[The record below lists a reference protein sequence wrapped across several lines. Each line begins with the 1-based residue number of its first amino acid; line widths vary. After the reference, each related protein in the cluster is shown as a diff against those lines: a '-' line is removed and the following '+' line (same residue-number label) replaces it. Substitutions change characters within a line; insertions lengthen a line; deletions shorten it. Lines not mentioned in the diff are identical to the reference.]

1 MVKAYLTTYALDVV
15 YHGYASVRLATAALK
30 SREIGMNMKTLGT
43 DRSTVTSDA
52 SDATD
57 LLDARPLIL
66 LVDDQPARLV
76 TYEAILAALPVRTIT
91 TSSGNE
97 ALQQLLK
104 QEFAAIL
111 LDVNMPDMDGFE
123 VARLIRGHPRLE
135 RTPIIFVTGCEVS
148 ALDQLKGYEVGAI
161 DYISVP
167 IVPEILRSK
176 VAVLVEL
183 HQRHRELQELN
194 RALKD
199 ARAEVD
205 SQYASKMAH
214 QRQLYEAILSNT
226 PDFAYVFDLNHR
238 FAYAN
243 EGLLKMWGKTREEAI
258 GKTCL
263 ELGYEP
269 WHAAM
274 HDREI
279 DHIVATKKPIRGEV
293 PFTGTFGRRD
303 YDYVLVPVLGTDG
316 EVVAVAGTTRD
327 VTERKQTE
335 ATLRESDRRK
345 DEFIAMLAHELRN
358 PVAPIRNA
366 GEILARLATDE
377 RQTALAGVLKRQ
389 TDQLSRLL
397 DDLLEVARVT
407 QGRIT
412 LKHETVAIQTCV
424 QMAVEAVEPMIKERH
439 LRLSVTRQGLSIFV
453 DADKVR
459 LTQCIVNLL
468 TNAAKFTPA
477 NGDISINSRIEDYQA
492 VIEVRDTGL
501 GISAELLPKVFD
513 LFVQGERSL
522 DRSEGGLG
530 IGLSV
535 CKQLI
540 EMHGGHVTASSEG
553 VSHGSTFVI
562 HLPLAREDGAPRE
575 SPTEAGS
582 AKRRILVVDDNKDA
596 ADSLAALLEI
606 EGHEV
611 TAVYTPEAGLEEVE
625 RLKPDLVL
633 LDIGLP
639 RITGYEVAQR
649 IKAAHPL
656 MSVVALSGY
665 GRPED
670 KQRSADAGFDAH
682 LVKPVDFSDLRQ
694 LMIRHSSTDYRADKL

>member
-1 MVKAYLTTYALDVV
+1 MVTASGAANPAPSSQGTAGRDPLD
-15 YHGYASVRLATAALK
+15 L
-30 SREIGMNMKTLGT
+30 
-43 DRSTVTSDA
+43 
-52 SDATD
+52 
-57 LLDARPLIL
+57 RPQIL

-76 TYEAILAALPVRTIT
+76 TYEAILAALPVRTVS

-97 ALQQLLK
+97 ALQHLLK
-104 QEFAAIL
+104 QDFAAIL
-111 LDVNMPDMDGFE
+111 LDVNMPNMDGFE

-135 RTPIIFVTGCEVS
+135 RTPIIFVTGFEVS
-148 ALDQLKGYEVGAI
+148 ALEQLKGYEVGAI

-183 HQRHRELQELN
+183 HQRRRELEELN
-194 RALKD
+194 RALKET
-199 ARAEVD
+199 RAELD
-205 SQYASKMAH
+205 SQYASDMAH
-214 QRQLYEAILSNT
+214 QRKQYEAILSNT

-238 FAYAN
+238 FTYAN

-258 GKTCL
+258 GRTCL
-263 ELGYEP
+263 ELGYEA

-279 DHIVATKKPIRGEV
+279 DQIVTTKKSIRGQV

-303 YDYVLVPVLGTDG
+303 YDYVLVPVFGVDG

-327 VTERKQTE
+327 VTEQKQTE
-335 ATLRESDRRK
+335 AALRESDRRK

-377 RQTALAGVLKRQ
+377 RQLALAGVLKRQ

-397 DDLLEVARVT
+397 DDLLEVARIT
-407 QGRIT
+407 QGRIV
-412 LKHETVAIQTCV
+412 LKRETVATQACV

-439 LRLSVTRQGLSIFV
+439 QRLSVTREGLSTFV
-453 DADKVR
+453 YADKVR
-459 LTQCIVNLL
+459 LTQCVVNLL
-468 TNAAKFTPA
+468 TNSAKFTPA
-477 NGDISINSRIEDYQA
+477 NGDICVNSRVEDGHA
-492 VIEVRDTGL
+492 VIEVIDTGV
-501 GISAELLPKVFD
+501 GIAADLLPKLFD
-513 LFVQGERSL
+513 LFVQGKTSL

-540 EMHGGHVTASSEG
+540 EMHGGHVTGSSEG
-553 VSHGSTFVI
+553 IGHGSTFAI
-562 HLPLAREDGAPRE
+562 HLPLAGEQAPPGE
-575 SPTEAGS
+575 STPQAS
-582 AKRRILVVDDNKDA
+582 NAKRRILVVDDNKDA

-606 EGHEV
+606 DGQEV
-611 TAVYTPEAGLEEVE
+611 KAVYSAEAGLEEVD
-625 RLKPDLVL
+625 RFKPDLVV

-639 RITGYEVAQR
+639 RISGYEVVQR

-656 MSVVALSGY
+656 ISVVALSGY

-670 KQRSADAGFDAH
+670 KQRAVAAGFDAH
-682 LVKPVDFSDLRQ
+682 LVKPVEFDALKQVMNRSWREVPK
-694 LMIRHSSTDYRADKL
+694 RPS

>member
-1 MVKAYLTTYALDVV
+1 MVKEYLTTYALDA
-15 YHGYASVRLATAALK
+15 GYPGYPSVRLATAAVI

-52 SDATD
+52 SGATD

-76 TYEAILAALPVRTIT
+76 TYEAILAALPVRTVS

-135 RTPIIFVTGCEVS
+135 RTPIIFVTGFEVS

-176 VAVLVEL
+176 VAILVEL

-194 RALKD
+194 RALQD

-258 GKTCL
+258 GRTCL

-279 DHIVATKKPIRGEV
+279 DQIVATKEPIRGEV
-293 PFTGTFGRRD
+293 PFRGTFGRRD
-303 YDYVLVPVLGTDG
+303 YDYLLVPVLGAAG

-327 VTERKQTE
+327 ITERKQTE

-377 RQTALAGVLKRQ
+377 RQAALAGVLKRQ

-407 QGRIT
+407 QGRIA
-412 LKHETVAIQTCV
+412 LKRETVAVQTCV
-424 QMAVEAVEPMIKERH
+424 QMAVEAVEPMIRERH

-459 LTQCIVNLL
+459 LTQSIVNLL

-477 NGDISINSRIEDYQA
+477 NGDICINSRVEDDHA

-501 GISAELLPKVFD
+501 GISAELLPKVFN

-530 IGLSV
+530 IGLYV

-540 EMHGGHVTASSEG
+540 EMHGGRVTASSEG
-553 VSHGSTFVI
+553 ISHGSTFAI

-575 SPTEAGS
+575 SAAEAGN

-625 RLKPDLVL
+625 LLKPDLVL

-682 LVKPVDFSDLRQ
+682 LVKPVDFDDLRQ
-694 LMIRHSSTDYRADKL
+694 LMNRYPSTDYRADKL

>member
-1 MVKAYLTTYALDVV
+1 
-15 YHGYASVRLATAALK
+15 
-30 SREIGMNMKTLGT
+30 MNMKTLGT

-135 RTPIIFVTGCEVS
+135 RTPIIFVTGFEVS

-258 GKTCL
+258 GRTCL

-279 DHIVATKKPIRGEV
+279 DQIVATKEPIRGEV
-293 PFTGTFGRRD
+293 PFTGAFGRRD
-303 YDYVLVPVLGTDG
+303 YDYLLVPVLGAAG

-327 VTERKQTE
+327 ITERKQTE

-377 RQTALAGVLKRQ
+377 RQVALAGVLKRQ

-553 VSHGSTFVI
+553 VSHGSTFAI

-682 LVKPVDFSDLRQ
+682 LVKPVDFDDLRQ
-694 LMIRHSSTDYRADKL
+694 LMNHHPSTDYRADKL

>member
-1 MVKAYLTTYALDVV
+1 MHVLML
-15 YHGYASVRLATAALK
+15 GYPSYPSVRLATAALI

-43 DRSTVTSDA
+43 DKPALTPSGSGVS
-52 SDATD
+52 D
-57 LLDARPLIL
+57 LLDPRPLIL

-76 TYEAILAALPVRTIT
+76 TYEAILAALPVRTVS

-104 QEFAAIL
+104 QDFAAIL

-135 RTPIIFVTGCEVS
+135 RTPIIFVTGFEVS

-183 HQRHRELQELN
+183 HQRQRELQELN

-199 ARAEVD
+199 ARAEID
-205 SQYASKMAH
+205 SQYASEMAH
-214 QRQLYEAILSNT
+214 QRKQYEAILSNT
-226 PDFAYVFDLNHR
+226 PDFAYVFDLDHR

-243 EGLLKMWGKTREEAI
+243 EGLLKIWGKTREEAI

-269 WHAAM
+269 WHAALR
-274 HDREI
+274 DREI
-279 DHIVATKKPIRGEV
+279 DQIVATKKSIRGEV
-293 PFTGTFGRRD
+293 PFTGTFGSRE
-303 YDYVLVPVLGTDG
+303 YDYLLVPVLGADG

-327 VTERKQTE
+327 ITERKQME
-335 ATLRESDRRK
+335 ASLRESDRRK

-366 GEILARLATDE
+366 GELLSRLATDE
-377 RQTALAGVLKRQ
+377 RQVALAGVLKRQ
-389 TDQLSRLL
+389 TEQLSRLL

-407 QGRIT
+407 QGRIE
-412 LKHETVAIQTCV
+412 LRREIVAIQACV
-424 QMAVEAVEPMIKERH
+424 QLAVEAVEPMIKERH
-439 LRLSVTRQGLSIFV
+439 QRLSVTREGLSIFV
-453 DADKVR
+453 HADKAR
-459 LTQCIVNLL
+459 LTQCIANLL

-477 NGDISINSRIEDYQA
+477 NGDICVNSRVENGHAI
-492 VIEVRDTGL
+492 IEVRDTGV
-501 GISAELLPKVFD
+501 GIAADLLPQLFD
-513 LFVQGERSL
+513 LFVQGHRSL

-535 CKQLI
+535 CKRLI

-553 VSHGSTFVI
+553 TGHGATFAI
-562 HLPLAREDGAPRE
+562 HLPLAREESAPRE
-575 SPTEAGS
+575 STSEASS
-582 AKRRILVVDDNKDA
+582 ANRRILVVDDNKDA

-606 EGHEV
+606 EGHQV
-611 TAVYTPEAGLEEVE
+611 KAVYTPEEGLEEVE
-625 RLKPDLVL
+625 LLKPDLVL

-656 MSVVALSGY
+656 MCVVALSGY

-670 KQRSADAGFDAH
+670 KQRATAAGFDAH
-682 LVKPVDFSDLRQ
+682 LVKPVDFDDLRQ
-694 LMIRHSSTDYRADKL
+694 VINRRWSTITPRAS

>member
-1 MVKAYLTTYALDVV
+1 
-15 YHGYASVRLATAALK
+15 
-30 SREIGMNMKTLGT
+30 MNMKTLGT
-43 DRSTVTSDA
+43 DRSTVASDA
-52 SDATD
+52 SVATD

-279 DHIVATKKPIRGEV
+279 DQIVATKKPIRGEV

-303 YDYVLVPVLGTDG
+303 YDYVLVPVLGTDD

-377 RQTALAGVLKRQ
+377 RQAALAGVLKRQ

-407 QGRIT
+407 QGRIA
-412 LKHETVAIQTCV
+412 LKRESVAIQACV

-553 VSHGSTFVI
+553 VSHGSTFAI

-575 SPTEAGS
+575 SAAEAGS

-596 ADSLAALLEI
+596 ADSLAALLQI

-682 LVKPVDFSDLRQ
+682 LVKPVDFDDLRQ
-694 LMIRHSSTDYRADKL
+694 LLNHHPSTDYRADKL

>member
-1 MVKAYLTTYALDVV
+1 METSGTVKP
-15 YHGYASVRLATAALK
+15 S
-30 SREIGMNMKTLGT
+30 LGP
-43 DRSTVTSDA
+43 DGSGVSH
-52 SDATD
+52 
-57 LLDARPLIL
+57 LLDTRPRIL

-76 TYEAILAALPVRTIT
+76 TYEAILAGLPVRTVS

-104 QEFAAIL
+104 QDFAAIL
-111 LDVNMPDMDGFE
+111 LDVTMPDMDGFE

-135 RTPIIFVTGCEVS
+135 RTPIIFVTGAEVS
-148 ALDQLKGYEVGAI
+148 TLDQLKGYEVGAI

-167 IVPEILRSK
+167 IVSEILRSK

-183 HQRHRELQELN
+183 HQRHLELRELN

-199 ARAEVD
+199 ARAELD
-205 SQYASKMAH
+205 SRYATEMAH
-214 QRQLYEAILSNT
+214 QRQLYEAILANT
-226 PDFAYVFDLNHR
+226 PDLAYVFDLDHR
-238 FAYAN
+238 FVYAN
-243 EGLLKMWGKTREEAI
+243 EALLKMWGKTRDEAI

-279 DHIVATKKPIRGEV
+279 EEIIATKKSIRGEV
-293 PFTGTFGRRD
+293 PFNGTLGRRD
-303 YDYVLVPVLGTDG
+303 YDYLLVPVLSADG
-316 EVVAVAGTTRD
+316 GIVAVAGTTRD
-327 VTERKQTE
+327 ITERKQME
-335 ATLRESDRRK
+335 AALREADRRK

-377 RQTALAGVLKRQ
+377 RHVALAGVLKRQ
-389 TDQLSRLL
+389 TEQLSRLL

-407 QGRIT
+407 QGRIE
-412 LKHETVAIQTCV
+412 LKRETVAIQVCV
-424 QMAVEAVEPMIKERH
+424 QMAVEAVEPMIKER
-439 LRLSVTRQGLSIFV
+439 LQRLSVTREGLSIFV
-453 DADKVR
+453 HVDKAR
-459 LTQCIVNLL
+459 LTQCIANLL

-477 NGDISINSRIEDYQA
+477 DGAIRVNSRIEDGHA
-492 VIEVRDTGL
+492 IIEVQDTGI
-501 GISAELLPKVFD
+501 GIAADLMPRLFD
-513 LFVQGERSL
+513 LFVQGHRTL

-540 EMHGGHVTASSEG
+540 EMHGGHVTASSDG
-553 VSHGSTFVI
+553 VGYGAAFAI
-562 HLPLAREDGAPRE
+562 HLPLAREEAASHE
-575 SPTEAGS
+575 SIAKAGS
-582 AKRRILVVDDNKDA
+582 AKRRILVVDDNQDA

-606 EGHEV
+606 EGHQV
-611 TAVYTPEAGLEEVE
+611 KAVYTAEEGLEEVE
-625 RLKPDLVL
+625 RFKPDLVL

-639 RITGYEVAQR
+639 RISGYEVVQR
-649 IKAAHPL
+649 IKAAHSFIDV
-656 MSVVALSGY
+656 MALSGY

-670 KQRSADAGFDAH
+670 KQRAVAAGFDAH
-682 LVKPVDFSDLRQ
+682 LVKPVNFDVLRE
-694 LMIRHSSTDYRADKL
+694 LMNRG

>member
-1 MVKAYLTTYALDVV
+1 
-15 YHGYASVRLATAALK
+15 
-30 SREIGMNMKTLGT
+30 MNMKTLGT
-43 DRSTVTSDA
+43 DRSTVASDA
-52 SDATD
+52 SVATD

-104 QEFAAIL
+104 QEFAAVL

-135 RTPIIFVTGCEVS
+135 RTPIIFVTGFEVS

-205 SQYASKMAH
+205 SQYANKMAH

-279 DHIVATKKPIRGEV
+279 DQIVATKKPIRGEV

-303 YDYVLVPVLGTDG
+303 YDYVLVPVVGTDD

-377 RQTALAGVLKRQ
+377 RQAALAGVLKRQ

-407 QGRIT
+407 QGRIA
-412 LKHETVAIQTCV
+412 LKRESVAIQACV

-553 VSHGSTFVI
+553 VSHGSTFAI

-575 SPTEAGS
+575 SAAEAGS

-596 ADSLAALLEI
+596 ADSLAALLQI

-682 LVKPVDFSDLRQ
+682 LVKPVDFDDLRQ
-694 LMIRHSSTDYRADKL
+694 LMNHHPSTDYRADKL

>member
-1 MVKAYLTTYALDVV
+1 
-15 YHGYASVRLATAALK
+15 
-30 SREIGMNMKTLGT
+30 MNMKTLGT
-43 DRSTVTSDA
+43 DRSTVASDA
-52 SDATD
+52 SGATD

-76 TYEAILAALPVRTIT
+76 TYEAILATLPVRTVS

-135 RTPIIFVTGCEVS
+135 RTPIIFVTGFEVS

-205 SQYASKMAH
+205 SQYANKMAH

-279 DHIVATKKPIRGEV
+279 DQIVATKKPIRGEV

-303 YDYVLVPVLGTDG
+303 YDYVLVPVLGTDD

-366 GEILARLATDE
+366 GEILAQLATDE
-377 RQTALAGVLKRQ
+377 RQAALAGVLKRQ

-407 QGRIT
+407 QGRIA
-412 LKHETVAIQTCV
+412 LKRESVAIQACV

-553 VSHGSTFVI
+553 VSHGSTFAI

-575 SPTEAGS
+575 SAAEAGS

-596 ADSLAALLEI
+596 ADSLAALLQI

-682 LVKPVDFSDLRQ
+682 LVKPVDFDDLRQ
-694 LMIRHSSTDYRADKL
+694 LMNHHPSTDYRADKL